1 MLKKKFTIDDALVI
15 TTRVWNGKHWLTV
28 KTENAEMLYLF
39 KEEPKLTMG
48 VPLDKV
54 LEEAIFS
61 EHCEIAECWTGSEK
75 INDALL
81 KHLTKSET
89 LKGAEHLVKI
99 CRSAYLP
106 NSYQIPE
113 KELRQA
119 LFFDRDIYNWN
130 YDDIV
135 PHIRMDDSG
144 NIYVP
149 VNLNGIYYYKTFKG

>member
-1 MLKKKFTIDDALVI
+1 MLKKKLVVDDALVI
-15 TTRVWNGKHWLTV
+15 TARVWNGKHWLTV

-54 LEEAIFS
+54 LEEAFFS
-61 EHCEIAECWTGSEK
+61 DHCEIDECSTCSKK

-81 KHLTKSET
+81 THLTMSET
-89 LKGAEHLVKI
+89 LKNAEHLVKL

-106 NSYQIPE
+106 KSYQIPE

-135 PHIRMDDSG
+135 PHIRMDDLG

-149 VNLNGIYYYKTFKG
+149 INTNGKYCYKTFKG